1 MQLSPNSKGNDK
13 LVHGCLSV
21 FMIVGVILL
30 SGCVG
35 EPMSQDT
42 SITYTSYL
50 EQIWEDISTGM
61 NDRISK
67 TTGRPTGV
75 ISHPSGMTNGYRAV
89 KGAP

>member
-1 MQLSPNSKGNDK
+1 MQLSPDSKGNYK

-21 FMIVGVILL
+21 FMIVGIILL

-35 EPMSQDT
+35 EPMSRDI
-42 SITYTSYL
+42 SITHTSNL
-50 EQIWEDISTGM
+50 GQIWEDIRNGM

-67 TTGRPTGV
+67 TTGRPTGG
-75 ISHPSGMTNGYRAV
+75 IPHPSGMTNGYRAV